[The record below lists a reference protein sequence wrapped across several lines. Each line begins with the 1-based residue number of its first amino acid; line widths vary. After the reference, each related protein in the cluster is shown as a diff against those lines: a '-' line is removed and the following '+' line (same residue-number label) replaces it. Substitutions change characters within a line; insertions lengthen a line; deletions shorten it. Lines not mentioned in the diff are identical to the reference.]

1 MKLMKSILLPLLFLT
16 VLISCKQNTT
26 PEVAAPNA
34 TNIVNEAIKIAGGDT
49 ILTSTLTFKFRDKT
63 YKAVRDGGAFTLNR
77 TFIDSV
83 GTIRDVLSNTRFER
97 FVNNEVV
104 KVPDS
109 LVDTYS
115 NAVNSVHYFSILPVG
130 LNDGAVY
137 KTYLDTVT
145 INKKSYHKIKVT
157 FSEENGG
164 EDFDDVFVYWFSTED
179 YKLDYLAYQYHVNGG
194 GIRFREA
201 FNERYI
207 NGARI
212 VDYNNY
218 KPETIDINIE
228 TIDALFK
235 NKKLQLL
242 SKIELENVSVE

>member
-1 MKLMKSILLPLLFLT
+1 MKSILLPLLFIT
-16 VLISCKQNTT
+16 VLISCKQNTA
-26 PEVAAPNA
+26 PEIEEPNA
-34 TNIVNEAIKIAGGDT
+34 NHIVNEAIKVTGGDAIT
-49 ILTSTLTFKFRDKT
+49 SSTLQFKFRDKR

-77 TFIDSV
+77 SFTDSIGEV
-83 GTIRDVLSNTRFER
+83 RDVLSNSGFAR
-97 FVNNEVV
+97 FVNNEEIKVV
-104 KVPDS
+104 DS
-109 LVDTYS
+109 IAKIYS

-137 KTYLDTVT
+137 KTYLDTVS
-145 INKKSYHKIKVT
+145 IKGKLYYKIKVT

-218 KPETIDINIE
+218 KPETIATDIE
-228 TIDALFK
+228 TIDDLFRAG
-235 NKKLQLL
+235 KLQLL
-242 SKIELENVSVE
+242 SKIELENVSLE

>member
-1 MKLMKSILLPLLFLT
+1 MKSLLLPLLFIT
-16 VLISCKQNTT
+16 VLISCKQNTA
-26 PEVAAPNA
+26 PEIEAPNA
-34 TNIVNEAIKIAGGDT
+34 THIVNEAIKVAGGDT
-49 ILTSTLTFKFRDKT
+49 IASATLQFKFRDKM

-77 TFIDSV
+77 SFTDSIGEV
-83 GTIRDVLSNTRFER
+83 RDVLSNSGFTR
-97 FVNNEVV
+97 FVNNKEVTIS
-104 KVPDS
+104 DS
-109 LVDTYS
+109 IANLYS
-115 NAVNSVHYFSILPVG
+115 NAVNSVHYFSILPIG

-145 INKKSYHKIKVT
+145 LNDKSYHKIKVT

-164 EDFDDVFVYWFSTED
+164 EDFDDVFVYWFSAED

-207 NGARI
+207 KGARI

-218 KPETIDINIE
+218 KPETGAIDIE
-228 TIDALFK
+228 TIDDLFK
-235 NKKLQLL
+235 AGKLQLL

>member
-1 MKLMKSILLPLLFLT
+1 MKSILLPLLFIT
-16 VLISCKQNTT
+16 VLISCKQNAA
-26 PEVAAPNA
+26 PEIEAPNA
-34 TNIVNEAIKIAGGDT
+34 NNIVNEAIKIAGGDSIASAT
-49 ILTSTLTFKFRDKT
+49 IQFKFRDKM
-63 YKAVRDGGAFTLNR
+63 YKAVRDGGAFSLSRSFT
-77 TFIDSV
+77 DSIGAV
-83 GTIRDVLSNTRFER
+83 RDELSNAGFTR
-97 FVNNEVV
+97 FVNNEMVTIS
-104 KVPDS
+104 DS
-109 LVDTYS
+109 IANLYS

-145 INKKSYHKIKVT
+145 LNEKSYHKIKVT
-157 FSEENGG
+157 FNEENGG

-218 KPETIDINIE
+218 KPETIAIDIE
-228 TIDALFK
+228 TIDELFK
-235 NKKLQLL
+235 IGKLQLL